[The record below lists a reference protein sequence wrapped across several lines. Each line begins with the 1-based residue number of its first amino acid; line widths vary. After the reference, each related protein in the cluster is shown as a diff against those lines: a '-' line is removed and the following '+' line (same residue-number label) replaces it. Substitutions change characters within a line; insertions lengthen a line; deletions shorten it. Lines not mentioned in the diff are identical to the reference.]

1 MAIIDILLTLLR
13 EWHEALTFRERPWP
27 LIDYSHHRSVTT
39 KTIYHS
45 TIDGWMMGVTVLILR
60 VLLIQFN
67 VIHFQY
73 TIRMWIKPYL
83 MDSPSDKVL
92 QLRLVLHSDSPETS
106 KAGWMMSDGC
116 KGCCCCT
123 SLACAYVASSSSSV
137 VVVAIKGNWTWRD
150 RHFWADS
157 VGEAPRGHHCHCH
170 CACRELFV
178 AARSSDRLLGWNYN
192 NSIMTTYNEEG
203 AETITCQNMQM

>member
-1 MAIIDILLTLLR
+1 
-13 EWHEALTFRERPWP
+13 
-27 LIDYSHHRSVTT
+27 
-39 KTIYHS
+39 
-45 TIDGWMMGVTVLILR
+45 MGGTVLILR

-157 VGEAPRGHHCHCH
+157 VGEAPRGHSATVPAGSSSWQHVPVIGYWVEITIIQLWRHTTR
-170 CACRELFV
+170 REQ
-178 AARSSDRLLGWNYN
+178 RR
-192 NSIMTTYNEEG
+192 
-203 AETITCQNMQM
+203 